1 MEESDNKWFPIS
13 KANLIFPG
21 FLSRMTVWNWANKG
35 VYSKEAGR
43 QVYLKTKQVG
53 GRKMTCAAYYNQFID
68 ELNGGEK

>member
-1 MEESDNKWFPIS
+1 MDDAKEWFPIT
-13 KANLIFPG
+13 KAYLFFPG
-21 FLSRMTVWNWANKG
+21 INSRGKIWNWANKG

-43 QVYLKTKQVG
+43 RVYLKTKQVG